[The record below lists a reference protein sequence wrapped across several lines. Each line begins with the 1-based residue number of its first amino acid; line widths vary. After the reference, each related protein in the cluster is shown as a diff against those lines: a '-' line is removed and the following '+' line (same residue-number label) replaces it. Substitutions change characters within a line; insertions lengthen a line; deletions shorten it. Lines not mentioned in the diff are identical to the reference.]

1 MFFIMLFPLVV
12 ADSCWVPLVRNYAQ
26 TVPFQKVSTPVNY
39 VKLQYFTQC
48 PFVSWTRRS
57 RRSIMTTD
65 NKVVRGFPR
74 GVVDNMELYHN
85 AYHKEPLLSFSK

>member
-1 MFFIMLFPLVV
+1 
-12 ADSCWVPLVRNYAQ
+12 
-26 TVPFQKVSTPVNY
+26 
-39 VKLQYFTQC
+39 
-48 PFVSWTRRS
+48 
-57 RRSIMTTD
+57 MTTD